1 MSAPRPRRHSG
12 LLLFSG
18 VDAPGQSDAIFTALA
33 SYSIEIIDIEQVVI
47 QKRLLLT
54 ILIAVDPAH
63 TDSIEKEMSQVA
75 ASKNLDFAAE
85 FIATQ
90 PEFSFTERLHLV
102 ILGSPL
108 SPMALSTVAHAIAT
122 KSGNIDRIHRTVS
135 YPVTAFEFLITLN
148 KEKRESLIE
157 ELTTLSQREDFDYSI
172 ENEKIRRGAKRLV
185 LLDVDSTLIQQEVI
199 DLLAKRTPHQAEV
212 SRITDQAMRGELDF
226 DQALR
231 ARVSLLKG
239 LPESVIADVRSEISL
254 SPGAKTLVRTLHHL
268 GHKVGIVSGGFID
281 VIAPLADDLNL
292 DFVLA
297 NKLEINQGKL
307 TGNVLGEII
316 NRKRKAQALRDF
328 AKQEGVDI
336 TQTVAVG
343 DGANDLDMIDLAGLG
358 IAFNAKPV
366 LRESADSSITNP
378 YLDSVLYLLG
388 ITREQVTQAL
398 L

>member
-54 ILIAVDPAH
+54 ILISVDPAH

-90 PEFSFTERLHLV
+90 PEFSLTERLHLV

-157 ELTTLSQREDFDYSI
+157 ELTTLSQREEFDFSI

-199 DLLAKRTPHQAEV
+199 DLLAKRTPHQTEV

-366 LRESADSSITNP
+366 LRDSADSSITNP

>member
-54 ILIAVDPAH
+54 ILISVDPAH

-75 ASKNLDFAAE
+75 NSKNLDFAAE

-157 ELTTLSQREDFDYSI
+157 ELTTLSQREEFDFSI

-297 NKLEINQGKL
+297 NKLEIDQGTL
-307 TGNVLGEII
+307 TGKVLGEIV
-316 NRKRKAQALRDF
+316 NRKRKAQALLDF

>member
-1 MSAPRPRRHSG
+1 
-12 LLLFSG
+12 
-18 VDAPGQSDAIFTALA
+18 
-33 SYSIEIIDIEQVVI
+33 
-47 QKRLLLT
+47 
-54 ILIAVDPAH
+54 
-63 TDSIEKEMSQVA
+63 
-75 ASKNLDFAAE
+75 
-85 FIATQ
+85 
-90 PEFSFTERLHLV
+90 
-102 ILGSPL
+102 
-108 SPMALSTVAHAIAT
+108 
-122 KSGNIDRIHRTVS
+122 
-135 YPVTAFEFLITLN
+135 
-148 KEKRESLIE
+148 
-157 ELTTLSQREDFDYSI
+157 
-172 ENEKIRRGAKRLV
+172 
-185 LLDVDSTLIQQEVI
+185 EVI

>member
-54 ILIAVDPAH
+54 ILISVDPAH

-148 KEKRESLIE
+148 KETRESLIE
-157 ELTTLSQREDFDYSI
+157 ELTTLSHREEFDFSI

>member
-54 ILIAVDPAH
+54 ILISVDPAH

-148 KEKRESLIE
+148 KETRESLIE
-157 ELTTLSQREDFDYSI
+157 ELTTLSHREEFDFSI

-199 DLLAKRTPHQAEV
+199 DLLAKRTPHQTEV